1 MDLPEYRS
9 ILVEVESGVAVVT
22 LNRPAQ
28 LNAMTP
34 TMGRELGHA
43 FTALESEVS
52 VRAIVVTGAGR
63 GFCAGAALDDEGSTF
78 RPDADGNHEIGPPL
92 SDMRCWEMDT
102 PILAAING
110 PAVGMGLTYPLQW
123 DIRLVAE
130 DAKLAFAFTRRGLIP
145 EASSLWLLSRAI
157 GASLAL
163 ELLLTGRT
171 FLGAE
176 AARIGLVARALP
188 ASEVLGAT
196 VEIAHAIAECSAPA
210 SVAATK
216 RMFYAQLASA
226 DRDGARADE
235 RAAFAWFAGQPDAR
249 EGITSFLER
258 RRPEWTMSKHEAPPH
273 R

>member
-9 ILVEVESGVAVVT
+9 ILVEVDAGVAVVT

-34 TMGRELGHA
+34 AMGRELGHA
-43 FTALESEVS
+43 FTALESEES
-52 VRAIVVTGAGR
+52 VRAIVVTGSGR
-63 GFCAGAALDDEGSTF
+63 GFCAGAALDDGGSTF
-78 RPDADGNHEIGPPL
+78 RVDPDDAQEIGPPI
-92 SDMRCWEMDT
+92 SEMSCWEMDT

-110 PAVGMGLTYPLQW
+110 AAVGVGLTYPLQW

-145 EASSLWLLSRAI
+145 EANSLWLLSRAI
-157 GASLAL
+157 GSSPAL

-176 AARIGLVARALP
+176 AERIGLVSRALP
-188 ASEVLGAT
+188 AAEVLGAT
-196 VEIAHAIAECSAPA
+196 LEIAHAIAECAAPA
-210 SVAATK
+210 SVAVTK

-226 DRDGARADE
+226 DREGGRADE
-235 RAAFAWFAGQPDAR
+235 RAAFRWFTQQPDAR
-249 EGITSFLER
+249 EGIASFLER
-258 RRPEWTMSKHEAPPH
+258 RRPEWTMSKHKAPPS